1 MLLGA
6 HLSSAGGYKNAL
18 QKIADMG
25 GNCLQIF
32 SASPRGW
39 NFAAPS
45 DETADEFRNLKKRLG
60 IDPIYFHASYL
71 INLADKGSVGHL
83 SVTSLTAELKAAKKL
98 GVKGSIVHLGSFK
111 DGGADDPEHPL
122 YDTLLQRVKE
132 VLAATPEETL
142 FVIENSGTRKIGRK
156 LEQISAVIRDIKSE
170 RLRIALDTCH
180 LHSAGYDIASAKKLD
195 GFLKQFDALI
205 GLGRLEVMHLNDSR
219 DPFASLRDRHENIGE
234 GALGLAPF
242 RLMLNHPKLR
252 RLPFIIETP
261 GFDDIGPDKKNLDI
275 LKSLV

>member
-6 HLSSAGGYKNAL
+6 HLSIAGGYDKAL
-18 QKIADMG
+18 GKAALIGA
-25 GNCLQIF
+25 NCLQIF

-39 NFAAPS
+39 NFAEPS
-45 DETADEFRNLKKRLG
+45 DETADEFKRLKKKCE
-60 IDPIYFHASYL
+60 IDPVYFHASYL

-83 SVTSLTAELKAAKKL
+83 SVKSLTAELKAAKKL

-122 YDTLLQRVKE
+122 YDTLLRRVKE

-156 LEQISAVIRDIKSE
+156 LEQISDIIRSVKSK
-170 RLRIALDTCH
+170 RLRVALDTCH
-180 LHSAGYDIASAKKLD
+180 LHSAGYDICSAKGLD
-195 GFLKQFDALI
+195 AFLKEFDILI
-205 GLGRLEVMHLNDSR
+205 GLWRLEVIHLNDSR
-219 DPFASLRDRHENIGE
+219 DPFASLRDRHENIGN
-234 GALGLAPF
+234 GTLGLAPF
-242 RLMLNHPKLR
+242 RLILNYPKLR

-261 GFDDIGPDKKNLDI
+261 GFDDRGPDKKNLDI